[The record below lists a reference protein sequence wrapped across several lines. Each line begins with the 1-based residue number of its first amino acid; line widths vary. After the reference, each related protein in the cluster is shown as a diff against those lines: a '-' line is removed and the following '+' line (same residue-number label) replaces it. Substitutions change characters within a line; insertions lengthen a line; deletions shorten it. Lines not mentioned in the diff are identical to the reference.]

1 MGRGIM
7 IKRWRIKLIRE
18 ETDADYL
25 EAKNVLDSCNNNV
38 FDAINSIREKR
49 KHLSRI
55 AKKFK
60 QIFHRDMTLGGL
72 QDLQDEVNLINP
84 VDSYLE
90 NQVAQIRKANE
101 PKKNVSGSRAVR
113 QEYTQG
119 KSVTG
124 KTVQIET
131 EKKGVG
137 I

>member
-1 MGRGIM
+1 M
-7 IKRWRIKLIRE
+7 RIP
-18 ETDADYL
+18 T
-25 EAKNVLDSCNNNV
+25 
-38 FDAINSIREKR
+38 NSTFSKE
-49 KHLSRI
+49 I
-55 AKKFK
+55 AKQFK
-60 QIFHRDMTLGGL
+60 RIFHKDMTLSSLEEIKNL
-72 QDLQDEVNLINP
+72 QEDLINP
-84 VDSYLE
+84 VDTHLV
-90 NQVAQIRKANE
+90 NQVSQLRKADE

>member
-1 MGRGIM
+1 M
-7 IKRWRIKLIRE
+7 RIPTNSNFSRE
-18 ETDADYL
+18 
-25 EAKNVLDSCNNNV
+25 
-38 FDAINSIREKR
+38 
-49 KHLSRI
+49 I

-72 QDLQDEVNLINP
+72 QDLQDEIDLINP

-101 PKKNVSGSRAVR
+101 PQKNVSGSRAVR
-113 QEYTQG
+113 QEYTQR

>member
-1 MGRGIM
+1 
-7 IKRWRIKLIRE
+7 
-18 ETDADYL
+18 
-25 EAKNVLDSCNNNV
+25 
-38 FDAINSIREKR
+38 
-49 KHLSRI
+49 
-55 AKKFK
+55 
-60 QIFHRDMTLGGL
+60 MTLGGL
-72 QDLQDEVNLINP
+72 QDLQEEIDLINP

>member
-1 MGRGIM
+1 MRIPNNSTFTKE
-7 IKRWRIKLIRE
+7 ISKQFKRI
-18 ETDADYL
+18 
-25 EAKNVLDSCNNNV
+25 
-38 FDAINSIREKR
+38 FDK
-49 KHLSRI
+49 
-55 AKKFK
+55 
-60 QIFHRDMTLGGL
+60 DTTLNEL
-72 QDLQDEVNLINP
+72 QNLQEIDLINP

-113 QEYTQG
+113 QEYTQR

>member
-1 MGRGIM
+1 M
-7 IKRWRIKLIRE
+7 RIPTNSNFSRE
-18 ETDADYL
+18 
-25 EAKNVLDSCNNNV
+25 
-38 FDAINSIREKR
+38 
-49 KHLSRI
+49 I

-72 QDLQDEVNLINP
+72 QDLQEQLDLINP

-90 NQVAQIRKANE
+90 NQVTQIRKANE